1 MITTS
6 SIKTY
11 IDAANQ
17 LLERV
22 DQSSPNYAYSDN
34 CGIVSKPELND
45 DIISR
50 LQVILEPI
58 LFKEVNGRALDV
70 VVNQDFD
77 VPYILKCFA
86 NVSVWT
92 PEQYAVYE
100 NLKKETDKAEA
111 ESNS

>member
-1 MITTS
+1 MIATG

-22 DQSSPNYAYSDN
+22 DPNSKNYAYSDN
-34 CGIVSKPELND
+34 CGIVSKPELKD
-45 DIISR
+45 DIITR
-50 LQVILEPI
+50 LQIILEPI
-58 LFKEVNGRALDV
+58 LFKEVNGRPLDV
-70 VVNQDFD
+70 IVSQDFD
-77 VPYILKCFA
+77 IPSILNCYA
-86 NVSVWT
+86 NIVVWT
-92 PEQYAVYE
+92 PEQYTVYE